1 MVAYRIN
8 VNIGDYF
15 DGKYTILSS
24 LGEGTYGTV
33 YKVHGLDR
41 KVRALKILRLWEVSS
56 DLHESLIYKFKQEF
70 ETSRIESEYLIHS
83 KDFGIVNGN
92 PYIVME
98 YCPGGDLTK
107 CIGQDEKRLAGYARD
122 ILEGLYA
129 LHSAGKIH
137 RDLKPENVLVR
148 ENGHAAL
155 TDFGVV
161 GEMEKSKRMS
171 EVDFLS
177 RRPRQ
182 AWGTPL
188 YMSPEIFDRQ
198 KGGVTY
204 LPTVDIWSFGVMMY
218 EILTNGAFP
227 FGNIEKFEDLPIYQE
242 KAKQGRWDFNKLRDS
257 GVDNGWIPI
266 IGKCLQPSF
275 KNRYQS
281 VLELMNDMTPMI
293 GDMSRKHVLERKSR
307 SPYLSRI
314 VITQG
319 DNVGA
324 SYHFEDLI
332 KSGKRMVRV
341 GRDYQNDIVLVETDN
356 TYISRLHFTIEKS
369 QNGGYWTIFD
379 GQWNKNERRWVT
391 STNGTYLNSTPVP
404 PKERGGLRVFTGDI
418 ITAGEF
424 KLKVE

>member
-8 VNIGDYF
+8 VNIGDRF
-15 DGKYTILSS
+15 DGKYDIISS
-24 LGEGTYGTV
+24 LGEGTYGSV
-33 YKVHGLDR
+33 YKVHCLDR
-41 KVRALKILRLWEVSS
+41 KVRALKILRLWEVSN
-56 DLHESLIYKFKQEF
+56 DLHESLVFKFKQEF
-70 ETSRIESEYLIHS
+70 ETSRIDSEFLIHS
-83 KDFGIVNGN
+83 IDFGVVSGN

-107 CIGQDEKRLAGYARD
+107 YISQGETRLADYARD
-122 ILEGLYA
+122 ILEGLHA

-137 RDLKPENVLVR
+137 RDLKPENVLVK
-148 ENGHAAL
+148 EDGHAAL

-161 GEMEKSKRMS
+161 GEMDKSKRKS
-171 EVDFLS
+171 DVGIFS
-177 RRPRQ
+177 KRPRQ

-188 YMSPEIFDRQ
+188 YMAPEIYDRQ
-198 KGGVTY
+198 GGGVTY

-218 EILTNGAFP
+218 EMLTKGSFP
-227 FGNIEKFEDLPIYQE
+227 FGNIETIEDLPKYQE
-242 KAKQGRWDFNKLRDS
+242 NAKQGRWDYNNLRDL
-257 GVDNGWIPI
+257 GVDNGWISI

-281 VLELMNDMTPMI
+281 VLELMSDMKPMI
-293 GDMSRKHVLERKSR
+293 GDFSKKHVMEHKSR
-307 SPYLSRI
+307 SPLLTSI
-314 VITQG
+314 AITQG
-319 DNVGA
+319 KNVGA
-324 SYHFEDLI
+324 LCRSNDLI
-332 KSGKRMVRV
+332 ESRRRMVRV
-341 GRDYQNDIVLVETDN
+341 GREYHNDIVLVETDN
-356 TYISRLHFTIEKS
+356 TYVSRYHFTIEKS
-369 QNGGYWTIFD
+369 PNGAYWTIFD